1 MGVTGI
7 PAPEVLWRPPP
18 DVRSTTRIGSYLG
31 WLRTQRGL
39 DFSDYNRLWH
49 WSVDDLE
56 GFWTSIW
63 EFFEIRSQSPYT
75 NVLRGEMPGAR
86 WFEGATLNY
95 AEHALLRHGQ
105 VPALISE
112 SQTVGRRETSWDE
125 LADQIGR
132 ARAGLRRIGVGK
144 GDRVAAYLPNIPE
157 TIVAFLA
164 CASLGAVWSSCAPE
178 FGPRAVID
186 RFRQIEPKVLLTIDG
201 YRYGNREVDLRAN
214 VEAIRTEL
222 PSVETTI
229 HVRYLN
235 PDRALPDALDWE
247 RLLAGEADLAF
258 EPVPFSHPLYIL
270 FSSGTTGLPKPI
282 VHGHGG
288 ILIEHLKTHALLSD
302 IGADDRFFWY
312 TTTGWM
318 MWNHLV
324 SHLLVGATLVLFDGD
339 PSYPDL
345 STLWRLASDTRM
357 TWFGASAGFLMSSR
371 AAGLRPGQQ
380 FDLSSLRAVGST
392 GSPLPAE
399 GFRWVYDAV
408 GSNLLLS
415 SLSGGTDVC
424 SGFVG
429 GCPLVPVW
437 AGEISCRYLGAKVE
451 AFDSSGRPV
460 IGEPGELVVT
470 RPMPSMP
477 VGFWND
483 DDGSRYRRAYFDTY
497 PGVWRHGDWITITE
511 RGSCIISGRSD
522 ATLNRGGVRLGTSD
536 FYSVVGEVPE
546 VVDSLVVHLDDPDDA
561 AGRLVLLVQLVPGAQ
576 LDPSLERTIIHAL
589 RSSLSPRHVPDVI
602 HQVASIPMTL
612 SGKKLELPVKLILSG
627 AEPDQVASTDALRN
641 PDSLDAIRNLVQNRR

>member
-1 MGVTGI
+1 MGLTGI
-7 PAPEVLWRPPP
+7 PEPEVLWRPAP
-18 DVRSTTRIGSYLG
+18 DAKRTTRIGRYFG
-31 WLRTQRGL
+31 WLTEHRGL
-39 DFSDYNRLWH
+39 DFVDYNQIWQ
-49 WSVDDLE
+49 WSVEDLE

-63 EFFEIRSQSPYT
+63 EYFEIKAHSPYQR
-75 NVLRGEMPGAR
+75 VLQGEMPGAR

-95 AEHALLRHGQ
+95 AEHAVSRRGES
-105 VPALISE
+105 PALISD

-125 LADQIGR
+125 LADQVGR
-132 ARAGLRRIGVGK
+132 ARAGLRRLGVGN
-144 GDRVAAYLPNIPE
+144 GDRVAAFLPNIPE
-157 TIVAFLA
+157 AIVAFLA

-186 RFRQIEPKVLLTIDG
+186 RFRQIEPKVLLTVDG
-201 YRYGNREVDLRAN
+201 YRYGKREVDLRAN
-214 VEAIRTEL
+214 VASIRAEL
-222 PSVETTI
+222 PSVETTV

-235 PDRALPDALDWE
+235 QGEPLLGTIDWE
-247 RLLAGEADLAF
+247 HLIDTAANLAF
-258 EPVPFSHPLYIL
+258 EPVPFDHPLYIL
-270 FSSGTTGLPKPI
+270 FSSGSTGMPKPI

-302 IGADDRFFWY
+302 IGADDRFFWF

-345 STLWRLASDTRM
+345 STLWRLAESTRM

-371 AAGLRPGQQ
+371 AAGLRPGEQ
-380 FDLSSLRAVGST
+380 FNLVSLRGVGST

-399 GFRWVYDAV
+399 GFRWVYGTV
-408 GSNLLLS
+408 GPNLLLS

-477 VGFWND
+477 VGLWGD
-483 DDGSRYRRAYFDTY
+483 LDGSRYRRAYFDTY

-536 FYSVVGEVPE
+536 FYAVVGEVPG
-546 VVDSLVVHLDDPDDA
+546 VIDSLVVHLEDSQNA
-561 AGRLVLLVQLVPGAQ
+561 AGRLVLLVQLDPGVQ
-576 LDPSLERTIIHAL
+576 LDLSLEQAIKDAL
-589 RSSLSPRHVPDVI
+589 RSHLSPRHVPDEI
-602 HQVASIPMTL
+602 HHVPSIPTTL
-612 SGKKLELPVKLILSG
+612 SGKKLELPVKRILSG
-627 AEPDQVASTDALRN
+627 AEPDEVASTDALRD
-641 PDSLDAIRNLVQNRR
+641 PDSLEAIRNLASRRE